1 MDNLKRRHIPGQQ
14 DNLAELTEDSYEAYD
29 STYGNEKKM
38 HRPIPTQPPVVY
50 SSNKV
55 YSNLV
60 FVHEVDSFSPLYPK
74 LGGYFDL
81 KHVIFIVCCHVS
93 EE

>member
-14 DNLAELTEDSYEAYD
+14 DNLAEFTEDSYEAYD

-38 HRPIPTQPPVVY
+38 QRPIPTQPPVVY

-55 YSNLV
+55 NSNLA
-60 FVHEVDSFSPLYPK
+60 FFC
-74 LGGYFDL
+74 FT
-81 KHVIFIVCCHVS
+81 
-93 EE
+93 